1 MVFTLPNKTIL
12 KVNSDV
18 YCFTI
23 EIINTRTATIRKMR
37 LQNKL
42 GFQNT
47 ILLILRYEY
56 EIIKAVNFNLSPHQ
70 LDNVKISSPDLLY

>member
-47 ILLILRYEY
+47 IG
-56 EIIKAVNFNLSPHQ
+56 
-70 LDNVKISSPDLLY
+70 